1 MLRDA
6 LVKVKEQ
13 MPVINHVIANGVA
26 YSEGIYIENIIDSL
40 MSIAFR
46 HTGERRGD
54 SLPDNFRYVTYEH
67 VTPEAE
73 YLERA
78 KGVTASKYTKGKMKN
93 ALNMARTDT
102 YLVKYIFENDGRTIE
117 KYVAIPFI
125 RRGGLITV
133 NGVLFGIA
141 PVLKSRGLSLTSKG
155 YFVEFPRTKVA
166 FEQLTE
172 QFLVNGNIEH
182 IYMPFTTNLH
192 AAAKPSQ
199 SSVPAVANW
208 LFAKYGLQGA
218 FKLYIHEDIEVYDVD
233 SPTLA
238 TIDTNVYAVC
248 KPDPHAK
255 GGRGQIAIVLPK
267 ASLTAQAKILI
278 GSAFYI
284 ARRNV
289 SDIVAEFVDDPTQ
302 WQAAL
307 GAAIFGREC
316 SKQRR
321 CDDMQLHF
329 SNIERYI
336 DERFRQELIMES
348 VDCETIYDFLF
359 YVITRITERTGGETT
374 SMARLWGR
382 YYTTNDY
389 LLRDLRE
396 AIFKAHFQL
405 VRSARKTQGAPL
417 AFNEV
422 TRILNSNIKRDIIH
436 SVNSGHGEISPFM
449 TASDNMLI
457 GLTSHCIDQTDARK
471 KSTGKKKV
479 IDLTDPAKHLH
490 SSIAEVGSLAN
501 LPKSSPIGFSR
512 INPYVRMDRQ
522 CRIVQKK
529 QFIDLMRV
537 IDADIRMKGI

>member
-6 LVKVKEQ
+6 LELVKEQ
-13 MPVINHVIANGVA
+13 MPVINPVIAEGVA
-26 YSEGIYIENIIDSL
+26 YRQGSNIEHFVDRL
-40 MSIAFR
+40 MKIAFR
-46 HTGERRGD
+46 HTGERAGD
-54 SLPDNFRYVTYEH
+54 SLPEQFHYVDFEY

-73 YLERA
+73 YMERIKGVPAPKHA
-78 KGVTASKYTKGKMKN
+78 KGKAKN
-93 ALNMARTDT
+93 ALNMARTDS
-102 YLVKYIFENDGRTIE
+102 YLVKYIFENEGRIIE
-117 KYVAIPFI
+117 KYIAIPFI

-133 NGVLFGIA
+133 NGVLFGIS
-141 PVLKSRGLSLTSKG
+141 PVMKSRGLSLTSKG

-172 QFLVNGNIEH
+172 QFLINGTIEH
-182 IYMPFTTNLH
+182 IYMPFSVNLH
-192 AAAKPSQ
+192 AAAKASQ

-218 FKLYIHEDIEVYDVD
+218 FKLYIGEDIEVYDVD

-238 TIDTNVYAVC
+238 QIDTNVYAVC

-255 GGRGQIAIVLPK
+255 GGRGQIAIVIPK
-267 ASLTAQAKILI
+267 ASLTPQAKILI

-321 CDDMQLHF
+321 CDDMILHF

-336 DERFRQELIMES
+336 DEKFRQELIMEN
-348 VDCETIYDFLF
+348 VECETIYDFLY

-382 YYTTNDY
+382 YYTTIDY
-389 LLRDLRE
+389 LIRDLRE

-405 VRSARKTQGAPL
+405 VRSARKTNGAPL
-417 AFNEV
+417 AQNEV

-436 SVNSGHGEISPFM
+436 SINSGHGEVSPFM

-471 KSTGKKKV
+471 KSSGKKKV
-479 IDLTDPAKHLH
+479 VDLMDPSKHLH
-490 SSIAEVGSLAN
+490 SSISEVGSLAN
-501 LPKSSPIGFSR
+501 LPKSSPYGFAR
-512 INPYVRMDRQ
+512 INPYVELDMHG
-522 CRIVQKK
+522 RIVQKK
-529 QFIDLMRV
+529 KFISLMRT
-537 IDADIRMKGI
+537 IDADIRMKGV